1 MARPKVL
8 LVEDMPDMQLVV
20 TKSIGEICELITA
33 GSIAE
38 AEKELVG
45 QEYALLI
52 LDVRLPDGN
61 GFELCRR
68 IRASEEKMA
77 GDPEWGQHRFVPII
91 FLTGEGEIDARV
103 QGFELGADDYVVKP
117 IEPRE
122 FKARVESKLRRGKI
136 AHAETSFNKGCFRID
151 WPLQR
156 AFLRQGTCEEPLS
169 LTPIEFKLLV
179 QFLRHENR
187 VFKREELLEAVWGS
201 SVHVS
206 GHTVDTHISS
216 LRKKIGEHGRYIRA
230 IIKQSYTYSTGG
242 L

>member
-8 LVEDMPDMQLVV
+8 LVEDMPDMQLIVS
-20 TKSIGEICELITA
+20 KAIGEACDLTTA
-33 GSIAE
+33 GTLAE
-38 AEKELVG
+38 AERALTG
-45 QEYALLI
+45 REYALLI

-61 GFELCRR
+61 GFEFCRQ
-68 IRASEEKMA
+68 IR
-77 GDPEWGQHRFVPII
+77 GGGNHRFVPII
-91 FLTGEGEIDARV
+91 FLTGEAEVDARV

-122 FKARVESKLRRGKI
+122 FRARVESKLRRGQI
-136 AHAETSFNKGCFRID
+136 AHTETSFNKGSFRVD

-156 AFLRQGTCEEPLS
+156 AFLRQTTGEAALA

-179 QFLRHENR
+179 QFLRHEDR
-187 VFKREELLEAVWGS
+187 VFTREELLEAVWGV

-216 LRKKIGEHGRYIRA
+216 LRKKIGEHGRH
-230 IIKQSYTYSTGG
+230 IKTVVKRGYCYSPAH